1 MVPEISLTP
10 QTVQRFKSRFADMPS
25 SVAVLHSLL
34 SDGERFDEWHA
45 IRSGKARIV
54 VGPRSAVFAPLQ
66 NLGLIIVDEE
76 HDASYKQ
83 ESSPRYHGR
92 DLAVLRAHLEGCA
105 VVLGSA
111 TPSLESIH
119 NAQTG
124 KYALARLTERA
135 DGQQLPL
142 IRILDMKTEGKN
154 KAGPNV
160 LSERLRMSIDRRLDR
175 GEQVILLL
183 NRRGFARSIQCPDCG
198 HVITCMHCSLPLTYH
213 RTEDRLMCH
222 LCGFKSLVPRTC
234 PECKSASILLQGYG
248 TQKVEEILR
257 RTFPAARITRVDADV
272 ARRKNAVRD
281 ILNQFRARKID
292 ILLGTQ
298 MIAKGL
304 DFPGV
309 TLVGVLNADLGLYI
323 PDPRAGERTF
333 QLLTQVA
340 GRAGRGDL
348 SGEVIIQ
355 TFTPQ
360 SPSLQYA
367 RHHDTDGY
375 AAQELEVRRAFDL
388 PPFTHIAVLTIRSQ
402 HENMAEFATR
412 TLGARLRGMLPP
424 DTTMTDPMPA
434 PIPRAHGQFRY
445 QITVKGPSARAI
457 SRALRKL
464 VQEAGLGDDLT
475 AVIDVDA
482 MSFM

>member
-1 MVPEISLTP
+1 M
-10 QTVQRFKSRFADMPS
+10 
-25 SVAVLHSLL
+25 
-34 SDGERFDEWHA
+34 
-45 IRSGKARIV
+45 
-54 VGPRSAVFAPLQ
+54 
-66 NLGLIIVDEE
+66 IVDEE

-92 DLAVLRAHLEGCA
+92 DLAVLRAHLENCA
-105 VVLGSA
+105 VLLGSA

-119 NAQTG
+119 NALIG
-124 KYALARLTERA
+124 KYSLVKLTERA

-154 KAGPNV
+154 KSGPNV
-160 LSERLRMSIDRRLDR
+160 ISERLRMSIDRRLDK

-198 HVITCMHCSLPLTYH
+198 HVVTCMHCSLPLTYH

-222 LCGFKSLVPRTC
+222 LCGFKALPPRSC
-234 PECKSASILLQGYG
+234 PECRSANILLQGYG

-272 ARRKNAVRD
+272 ARRKNAVRT
-281 ILNQFRARKID
+281 ILNQFRAHKID

-304 DFPGV
+304 DFPNV
-309 TLVGVLNADLGLYI
+309 TLVGVLNADLGLHI

-367 RHHDTDGY
+367 RHHDTDGF
-375 AAQELEVRRAFDL
+375 ATQELEMRRAFDL

-402 HENMAEFATR
+402 HESMAEFATQ
-412 TLGARLRGMLPP
+412 TLASRLRGMLPP
-424 DTTMTDPMPA
+424 PATMTDPMPA
-434 PIPRAHGQFRY
+434 PIPRAHGQFKF
-445 QITVKGPSARAI
+445 QITVKGPSARI
-457 SRALRKL
+457 LSRTLRKL
-464 VQEAGLGDDLT
+464 VQEAGLGEDLT